1 MLALLVLQEAAE
13 QTATPFD
20 INKGVIFWT
29 VIIFGILLVIL
40 WRLGWPEILKMVEE
54 REHRIQKQLDEA
66 EKARAEAQKLL
77 EEHKKLVADGK
88 AQAQEILSTA
98 KSAVGNAREAL
109 LAKTRE
115 EQELMLERARQDI
128 TAEKE
133 KAIQALRREAVEL
146 SIAAASKL
154 IEKNLST
161 DSNRKLVSDYL
172 AGIEKGKC
180 RAPPSRGTTRRR
192 SLPPRAPSG
201 RPNASAS

>member
-1 MLALLVLQEAAE
+1 MLALLQEATE
-13 QTATPFD
+13 KVATPFD
-20 INKGVIFWT
+20 ING
-29 VIIFGILLVIL
+29 GVIL
-40 WRLGWPEILKMVEE
+40 WTVGIFLILLGLLWWLGWPEILKMVEE

-66 EKARAEAQKLL
+66 ERARAEAQKLL

-98 KSAVGNAREAL
+98 KSAAGKEREAL

-115 EQELMLERARQDI
+115 EQELMLDRARQDI

-172 AGIEKGKC
+172 AGIEKGK
-180 RAPPSRGTTRRR
+180 
-192 SLPPRAPSG
+192 
-201 RPNASAS
+201 

>member
-1 MLALLVLQEAAE
+1 MLALLQEATE
-13 QTATPFD
+13 KVATPFD
-20 INKGVIFWT
+20 ING
-29 VIIFGILLVIL
+29 GVIL
-40 WRLGWPEILKMVEE
+40 WTVGIFLILLGLLWWLGWPEILKMVEE

-98 KSAVGNAREAL
+98 KSAAGKEREAL

-115 EQELMLERARQDI
+115 EQELMLDRARQDI

-172 AGIEKGKC
+172 AGIEKGK
-180 RAPPSRGTTRRR
+180 
-192 SLPPRAPSG
+192 
-201 RPNASAS
+201 

>member
-1 MLALLVLQEAAE
+1 
-13 QTATPFD
+13 
-20 INKGVIFWT
+20 
-29 VIIFGILLVIL
+29 
-40 WRLGWPEILKMVEE
+40 LGWPEILKMVEE

-98 KSAVGNAREAL
+98 KSAAGKEREAL

-115 EQELMLERARQDI
+115 EQELMLDRARQDI

-172 AGIEKGKC
+172 AGIEKGK
-180 RAPPSRGTTRRR
+180 
-192 SLPPRAPSG
+192 
-201 RPNASAS
+201 

>member
-98 KSAVGNAREAL
+98 KSAAGKEREAL

-115 EQELMLERARQDI
+115 EQELMLDRARQDI

-172 AGIEKGKC
+172 AGIEKGK
-180 RAPPSRGTTRRR
+180 
-192 SLPPRAPSG
+192 
-201 RPNASAS
+201 

>member
-1 MLALLVLQEAAE
+1 MLALYVLQEATEKA
-13 QTATPFD
+13 ATPFD
-20 INKGVIFWT
+20 ING
-29 VIIFGILLVIL
+29 GVIL
-40 WRLGWPEILKMVEE
+40 WTVGIFLVLLALLWWKGWPEILKMVEE

-66 EKARAEAQKLL
+66 EKARLEAQRLL

-98 KSAVGNAREAL
+98 KSAAGKEREAL
-109 LAKTRE
+109 LARTRE

-154 IEKNLST
+154 IEKNLT
-161 DSNRKLVSDYL
+161 TESNRKLVSDYL
-172 AGIEKGKC
+172 AGLEKGK
-180 RAPPSRGTTRRR
+180 
-192 SLPPRAPSG
+192 
-201 RPNASAS
+201 

>member
-66 EKARAEAQKLL
+66 EKARTEAQKLL

-98 KSAVGNAREAL
+98 KSAAGKEREAL

-161 DSNRKLVSDYL
+161 ESNRKLVSDYL
-172 AGIEKGKC
+172 AGIEKGK
-180 RAPPSRGTTRRR
+180 
-192 SLPPRAPSG
+192 
-201 RPNASAS
+201 